1 LFLLSFAILRD
12 MYTAIYK
19 KTKSGYVAWIEEIPG
34 VNTQGKTK
42 NATTENLHD
51 ALREFL
57 AARRL
62 LTKREY
68 PKASL
73 VREPLSFIERVHA

>member
-1 LFLLSFAILRD
+1 
-12 MYTAIYK
+12 MYTAVYQ
-19 KTKSGYVAWIEEIPG
+19 KTKFHYVAWIEEIPG

-42 NATTENLHD
+42 KSAAANLQD

-57 AARRL
+57 AARRM

-68 PKASL
+68 PKSI
-73 VREPLSFIERVHA
+73 VREPLAVR

>member
-1 LFLLSFAILRD
+1 

-19 KTKSGYVAWIEEIPG
+19 RTRSGYVAWIEEIPG

-42 NATTENLHD
+42 KAATANLRD
-51 ALREFL
+51 ALREFV
-57 AARRL
+57 AAQRL

-68 PKASL
+68 PKGSL
-73 VREPLSFIERVHA
+73 TREPLPMPESAETVRA

>member
-1 LFLLSFAILRD
+1 

-42 NATTENLHD
+42 KDAGSNLRD
-51 ALREFL
+51 ALREFI
-57 AARRL
+57 AAQRM

-68 PKASL
+68 SKGSL
-73 VREPLSFIERVHA
+73 TREPLSMRETVHA

>member
-1 LFLLSFAILRD
+1 

-34 VNTQGKTK
+34 VNTQGKSK
-42 NATTENLHD
+42 KVAASNLQD
-51 ALREFL
+51 ALREFVL
-57 AARRL
+57 ARRL

-68 PKASL
+68 PQGSL
-73 VREPLSFIERVHA
+73 LREPLSTREQVHA